1 MILLKYWSPF
11 QDILLMIPEL
21 PRSQFAS
28 EESGKGFQQTV
39 LLGQPVSVKYA
50 YGNLL
55 VNAEALHVTYE
66 WVF

>member
-1 MILLKYWSPF
+1 
-11 QDILLMIPEL
+11 MIPEL